1 VAQPDAVKQHS
12 STGVDALSP
21 RVSVIIP
28 TYNRGEM
35 LVEAIDS
42 VLAQTFTDFEVIVID
57 DGSKDQTAKLVEPYL
72 DRITY
77 RVQQNGGVAAARNH
91 GIRLARAEYICFL
104 DSDDKWKPEKLAKQ
118 VAIADAHPE
127 YGLIATEIDGFNDT
141 GPVAG
146 RSKASMYKIR
156 NGHVLDQLL
165 FSNWIQT
172 STVLVPGRCL
182 QQVGAFDEDVGQFGE
197 DWLLWMRIAAEYPI
211 YFVPDALVLY
221 RMHNENLTSHRPEL
235 QYQSLM
241 TILDRLSSLPQFQ
254 DKQDL
259 IRHARYRI
267 ALNRGR
273 MNLGAGNYELAIKKL
288 RMACHL
294 KRLPIRAGALL
305 LRANIER
312 QMRTDKSSTGA
323 TI

>member
-1 VAQPDAVKQHS
+1 MAQPDAANQRS
-12 STGVDALSP
+12 STRSGIPSP

-35 LVEAIDS
+35 LVEALDS
-42 VLAQTFTDFEVIVID
+42 VLAQTFTDFEIIVID
-57 DGSKDQTAKLVEPYL
+57 DGSKDQTAKLIEPYL
-72 DRITY
+72 DRIAY

-104 DSDDKWKPEKLAKQ
+104 DSDDKWKPEKLAEQ
-118 VAIADAHPE
+118 VAIANAHPE
-127 YGLIATEIDGFNDT
+127 YGLIATEIEGFDET

-156 NGHVLDQLL
+156 NGQVLEHLL

-172 STVLVPGRCL
+172 STVLVPARCL
-182 QQVGAFDEDVGQFGE
+182 QRVGGFDEDVGQFGE
-197 DWLLWMRIAAEYPI
+197 DWLLWMRIAAEFPI

-221 RMHNENLTSHRPEL
+221 RMHDENLTSHKPEL

-241 TILDRLSSLPQFQ
+241 TILDRLASLPQFQ
-254 DKQDL
+254 ARQEL
-259 IRHARYRI
+259 IRLARYRI

-273 MNLGAGNYELAIKKL
+273 MNLGARKYALAIQKL
-288 RMACHL
+288 RLAYSL
-294 KRLPIRAGALL
+294 KNLPLRAGALL
-305 LRANIER
+305 LRANVER
-312 QMRTDKSSTGA
+312 RVRGDKSDTP
-323 TI
+323 I